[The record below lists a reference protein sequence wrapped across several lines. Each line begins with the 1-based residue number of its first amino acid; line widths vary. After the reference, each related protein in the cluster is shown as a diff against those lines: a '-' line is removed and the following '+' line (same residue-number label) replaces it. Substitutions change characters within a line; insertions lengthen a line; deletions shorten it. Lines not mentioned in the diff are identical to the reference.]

1 MAAAQA
7 PGRPENAGCADWQ
20 RPDLPGEKSCQILA
34 IERAMGFFSMT
45 FVQPNQATRRA
56 VQSRQENLEKWISA

>member
-1 MAAAQA
+1 MAAAQP

-34 IERAMGFFSMT
+34 VERVMGFFSMT
-45 FVQPNQATRRA
+45 SVKPNQATWRA
-56 VQSRQENLEKWISA
+56 VQSRQETLENWISA